1 MKIFI
6 VNGKGKSGKDSFESF
21 VIDYAERL
29 AATPVVKISIIDYVK
44 DIASY
49 AGWDGGKTMEDRRF
63 LCDLKKILT
72 EWNDSPM
79 QDLYSSIQDIKE
91 HEGENV
97 TIFIDMR
104 EPNDIERFEK
114 ICSSNGWRYSSVLI
128 KRDELDN
135 LSYGNSADDNVFN
148 YFYDIIIENNGTLE
162 DLRNSAEYFYNNYI
176 GGIL

>member
-63 LCDLKKILT
+63 LCDLKRILT

-79 QDLYSSIQDIKE
+79 
-91 HEGENV
+91 
-97 TIFIDMR
+97 
-104 EPNDIERFEK
+104 
-114 ICSSNGWRYSSVLI
+114 
-128 KRDELDN
+128 
-135 LSYGNSADDNVFN
+135 
-148 YFYDIIIENNGTLE
+148 
-162 DLRNSAEYFYNNYI
+162 
-176 GGIL
+176 

>member
-6 VNGKGKSGKDSFESF
+6 VNGKGGCGKDTFENF
-21 VIDYAERL
+21 VIEYAERT
-29 AATPVVKISIIDYVK
+29 AAAPAIKISIIDYVK

-79 QDLYSSIQDIKE
+79 QDLYLSIKDIKE

-97 TIFIDMR
+97 IIFIDMR
-104 EPNDIERFEK
+104 EPDDIERFEK
-114 ICSSNGWRYSSVLI
+114 ICKVNHWCCSSVLI
-128 KRDELDN
+128 KRNELND
-135 LSYGNSADDNVFN
+135 LSYGNSADDNVFD
-148 YFYDIIIENNGTLE
+148 YSYDIIIENNGTLE
-162 DLRNSAEYFYNNYI
+162 DLKNSAEYFYDHI
-176 GGIL
+176 